1 MVQLLCG
8 LGLVGGPGGGEL
20 GGAEVAVGGVGS
32 VHVIVDPPVGDDD
45 AGFEEVVPSAAV
57 QQLVAQAV
65 VEALD
70 PGVLPWRAGVD
81 ERCRSR

>member
-8 LGLVGGPGGGEL
+8 LGLVDGPLGGEL

-32 VHVIVDPPVGDDD
+32 VDVVVDPPVLDQH
-45 AGFEEVVPSAAV
+45 AGLEEVVEVAAV
-57 QQLVAQAV
+57 EELVAEAA

-70 PGVLPWRAGVD
+70 PGVLPR
-81 ERCRSR
+81 